1 MQWCKNCIYQGTG
14 FDVDPCWRCNTDIT
28 SHKMPTQFKPK
39 EDSIMKGK
47 SMKNYR
53 EEEECFLPVT
63 VLGPS
68 FIDNSVTVRYQ
79 TGFNDASARN
89 TFIVADLPNILLRE
103 ESIVQ
108 RYEEEYPKTTTTTT
122 KESEIPII
130 NNIRLKTISCCSC
143 GRSLSQELWNGHAC
157 IETSSIL
164 TDKTKPK
171 FCPNCGKEII
181 YKKDSETGKKSKI
194 DNSNGRGW
202 VD

>member
-1 MQWCKNCIYQGTG
+1 M
-14 FDVDPCWRCNTDIT
+14 
-28 SHKMPTQFKPK
+28 
-39 EDSIMKGK
+39 EEK

-53 EEEECFLPVT
+53 EEEECFLPVK
-63 VLGPS
+63 VLGS
-68 FIDNSVTVRYQ
+68 GLIDNSITVRYQ
-79 TGFNDASARN
+79 TGFNDASAKN
-89 TFIVADLPNILLRE
+89 TFIVADLPNILLRA

-108 RYEEEYPKTTTTTT
+108 RYEEEYSKTTTTTT

-143 GRSLSQELWNGHAC
+143 GKNLLQELWNGHAC

-171 FCPNCGKEII
+171 FCPNCGKKIV
-181 YKKDSETGKKSKI
+181 YKKDSETDKKIKI
-194 DNSNGRGW
+194 DNSNGCGW